1 MLVLVVV
8 LAVVAGLVPA
18 SVATSPHDD
27 GPLEVEARP
36 SLALT
41 GETVTVAA
49 EYEPDDGRPGKPDDG
64 PSEPDDDGP
73 GDGDDDD
80 RQGRGHGREEGGRRS
95 GGRPDHGAPVQVTF
109 TVDFGDGTAAETMTA
124 RMHNHRKAK
133 AVAHHAYAAEGRYEV
148 VVTAT
153 TAEGATTA
161 ARTVQVGAG
170 AARLEGDDRYATAA
184 RLSREDFPDDGAA
197 SAVLLARADSFADAL
212 SSAGVAV
219 LARAPVLLTDR
230 AAVPPAVL
238 EEIARALGEDGV
250 VYLLGGEAAIDPQ
263 VAGALEQLGYRVERI
278 AGDDRVDTALRLA
291 RFLLDAGVDLDEV
304 VVAPAGDFPDALSG
318 AAQAARRRAPVLL
331 TAGDRLDPRVAAFLG
346 GLNGVRVR
354 LVGGE
359 AVLSAAVEADLVAL
373 GLDVRRIAGG
383 DRYATSVAVASQLG
397 EDVEVVVLAT
407 GRSFPDAL
415 AGAPAAGRRG
425 APVLLV
431 GDTLPEPV
439 RAWLAAHAGQVRRLY
454 VLGGPSAVPSAVTA
468 EAEALLGLAAG

>member
-1 MLVLVVV
+1 MLVLLVV

-18 SVATSPHDD
+18 SVAESRDD
-27 GPLEVEARP
+27 RGPLEVEARP
-36 SLALT
+36 SLALV

-49 EYEPDDGRPGKPDDG
+49 RYEPGERDRDRGRARR
-64 PSEPDDDGP
+64 
-73 GDGDDDD
+73 DD
-80 RQGRGHGREEGGRRS
+80 RVVSEV
-95 GGRPDHGAPVQVTF
+95 AL
-109 TVDFGDGTAAETMTA
+109 TVDFGDGTPAETMTVGM
-124 RMHNHRKAK
+124 RNHREAR
-133 AVAHHAYAAEGRYEV
+133 ASASHAYPAEGRYEV

-153 TAEGATTA
+153 TEAGTTTA

-170 AARLEGDDRYATAA
+170 AARLEGGDRYATAA
-184 RLSREDFPDDGAA
+184 RLSREDFPDDGGA

-230 AAVPPAVL
+230 AVVPPAVL
-238 EEIARALGEDGV
+238 EEIARALGDDGV
-250 VYLLGGEAAIDPQ
+250 VHLLGGEAAIDPQ
-263 VAGALEQLGYRVERI
+263 VAAALEQLGYRVERI

-291 RFLLDAGVDLDEV
+291 QFLVDAGVDLDEV

-318 AAQAARRRAPVLL
+318 AAHAARRRAPVLL
-331 TAGDRLDPRVAAFLG
+331 TGGDRLDPRVAAFLG
-346 GLNGVRVR
+346 GLDGARVR

-359 AVLSAAVEADLVAL
+359 AVLSAAVEADLLAL

-383 DRYATSVAVASQLG
+383 DRYATSVAVASELG
-397 EDVEVVVLAT
+397 DDVEVVVLAT

-439 RAWLAAHAGQVRRLY
+439 RAWLTARAGQVRRLY
-454 VLGGPSAVPSAVTA
+454 VLGGPSAVPPAVSA
-468 EAEALLGLAAG
+468 EAGALLGLPPP

>member
-1 MLVLVVV
+1 MLVLGIV
-8 LAVVAGLVPA
+8 LTVVAGLAPA
-18 SVATSPHDD
+18 SMGKGRD
-27 GPLEVEARP
+27 GGPPREDGEPLEVEARP
-36 SLALT
+36 SLALA

-49 EYEPDDGRPGKPDDG
+49 AYEPA
-64 PSEPDDDGP
+64 EL
-73 GDGDDDD
+73 
-80 RQGRGHGREEGGRRS
+80 GGRR
-95 GGRPDHGAPVQVTF
+95 GGDRPHDRVDTEVAF
-109 TVDFGDGTAAETMTA
+109 TVDFGDGTPAETMTV
-124 RMHNHRKAK
+124 RMRNHRKAK
-133 AVAHHAYAAEGRYEV
+133 AVATHAYAAEGRYEV

-153 TAEGATTA
+153 TEAGTTTTA

-184 RLSREDFPDDGAA
+184 RLSREDFPDDGGA

-219 LARAPVLLTDR
+219 LTRAPVLLTDR
-230 AAVPPAVL
+230 ALVPPAVL
-238 EEIARALGEDGV
+238 DEIARALGDDGV

-263 VAGALEQLGYRVERI
+263 VAAALEQLGYRVERI
-278 AGDDRVDTALRLA
+278 AGDDRVGTALRLA
-291 RFLLDAGVDLDEV
+291 QFLVDAGVDLDEV

-318 AAQAARRRAPVLL
+318 AAHAARRRAPVLL

-346 GLNGVRVR
+346 GLDGVRVR

-359 AVLSAAVEADLVAL
+359 AVLSAAVAADLVAL

-383 DRYATSVAVASQLG
+383 DRYATSAAVASELG
-397 EDVEVVVLAT
+397 DVEVVVLAT

-439 RAWLAAHAGQVRRLY
+439 RAWLAARAGQVRHLY
-454 VLGGPSAVPSAVTA
+454 VLGGPAAVPPAVTA
-468 EAEALLGLAAG
+468 EAQALLGLPAG